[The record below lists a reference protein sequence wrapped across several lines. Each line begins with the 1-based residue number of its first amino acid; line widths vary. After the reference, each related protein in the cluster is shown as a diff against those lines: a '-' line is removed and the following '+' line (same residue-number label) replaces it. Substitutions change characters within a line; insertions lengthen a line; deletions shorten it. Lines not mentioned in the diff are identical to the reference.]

1 MEFVVVPDR
10 KESKFMRFK
19 RAVKAKLHN
28 GLVWIVDNKE
38 FVTVI
43 LLPIT
48 IGGLKLVTT
57 VTKNTMRR
65 INLNKEE
72 AIKNLYVY
80 DPSLGKYWRLKRELN
95 NNEWLKIDQRRSK
108 GERLSAILDDLGV
121 LK

>member
-19 RAVKAKLHN
+19 RAVKVKLHN

>member
-10 KESKFMRFK
+10 EESKFRRFK
-19 RAVKAKLHN
+19 REVKAKLHN
-28 GLVWIVDNKE
+28 GWVWVVDNKE
-38 FVTVI
+38 LVTVI
-43 LLPIT
+43 LLPVA
-48 IGGLKLVTT
+48 IGGLKLVAT

-80 DPSLGKYWRLKRELN
+80 DPSLGKYWRLKRELSN
-95 NNEWLKIDQRRSK
+95 KEWLKIDQRRSK
-108 GERLSAILDDLGV
+108 GERLSTILDDLGV